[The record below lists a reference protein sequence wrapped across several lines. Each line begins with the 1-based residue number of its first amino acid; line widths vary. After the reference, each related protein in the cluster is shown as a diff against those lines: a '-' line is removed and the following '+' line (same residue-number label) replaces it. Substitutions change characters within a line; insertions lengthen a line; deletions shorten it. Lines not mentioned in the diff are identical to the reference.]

1 MFRFATGALMAC
13 AIALPALP
21 AGAADVEFMSWTI
34 TEDGGK
40 EMMESLISNY
50 EKKTGKTVEGIGY
63 AWKDINKN
71 TFLRARTNTLPDVS
85 QVQARFLPTLA
96 NVNGIV
102 DLDKVFDHAELE
114 EKFAPGFLAF
124 GEVDGKQVALPWVGG
139 TIGMVANRKVL
150 EKAGIDE
157 IPTTIEDFKTDLA
170 KIREAIPNSVP
181 YAMATKNS
189 DSILLDY
196 LIWVWTFGG
205 DVIVD
210 GKPAVNSP
218 EAVEALQFMVQ
229 MMQDRDAAPEIDRPD
244 ARRLFGQEA
253 SGFYFDAPSAKGFA
267 AQFSGQGDAYAVN
280 LAPMATPVLKE
291 GDTPQS
297 IQWGHVLVM
306 YGADNEKAGTD
317 AADFLM
323 YILSDDELVKLAAEK
338 GVLPSTKS
346 AQAADAIAS
355 NEYLAAWA
363 AGAPAPKRNTIAS
376 LSNGAEISSI
386 IGEEVQAALLGQKS
400 AEDAANAMQSRIEA
414 AID

>member
-1 MFRFATGALMAC
+1 MVRFVTGALVA
-13 AIALPALP
+13 AALAMPA
-21 AGAADVEFMSWTI
+21 AAADVEFMSWTI

-40 EMMESLISNY
+40 ELMQEMISSY
-50 EKKTGKTVEGIGY
+50 EEKTGKEVDGIGY

-96 NVNGIV
+96 NISGIL
-102 DLDKVFDHAELE
+102 DLDEVFDRAMLE

-139 TIGMVANRKVL
+139 TIGMVANKLVL
-150 EKAGIDE
+150 EKAGIDKV
-157 IPTTIEDFKTDLA
+157 PATIEEFKADLA
-170 KIREAIPNSVP
+170 KIRDAIPNSVP
-181 YAMATKNS
+181 YAMATKNN

-218 EAVEALQFMVQ
+218 QAVEALQFMVD
-229 MMQDRDAAPEIDRPD
+229 MMEDRDAAPEIDRPD
-244 ARRLFGQEA
+244 ARRLFGQEMA
-253 SGFYFDAPSAKGFA
+253 GFYFDAPSAKGFA
-267 AQFSGQGDAYAVN
+267 ANFSGQGDAYAVN
-280 LAPMATPVLKE
+280 LAPMATPVLND

-306 YGADNEKAGTD
+306 YGDDNKSADSD

-323 YILSDDELVKLAAEK
+323 HILSDEELVKLAAAK

-346 AQAADAIAS
+346 GQAAEPIAS
-355 NEYLAAWA
+355 DAYLAAWA

-376 LSNGAEISSI
+376 LSNGAEVSTI

-400 AEDAANAMQSRIEA
+400 AQEAADAMQKRIEDA
-414 AID
+414 ID